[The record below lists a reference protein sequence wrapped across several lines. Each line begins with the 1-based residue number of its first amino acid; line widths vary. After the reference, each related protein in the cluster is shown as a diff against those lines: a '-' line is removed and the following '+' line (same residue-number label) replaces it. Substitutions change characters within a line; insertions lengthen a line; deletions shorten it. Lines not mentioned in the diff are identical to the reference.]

1 MAKVGREMNFGNCV
15 LGGLNFAG
23 FRIPASFVSSE
34 ARHVLSSQNRKEVQ
48 EKKYF

>member
-1 MAKVGREMNFGNCV
+1 MAQVGREMNFGNCV

-34 ARHVLSSQNRKEVQ
+34 ARHVLSSQKQKEVQ
-48 EKKYF
+48 EKN